1 MLQLINIGH
10 RPRVQTHKTNS
21 KLEVKQAYLQ
31 EHKDSNILSKGSP
44 LVKPSETAK
53 SSFFSPQ
60 NLNFILSDAFKA
72 VSLYLVLLSVS
83 EINI

>member
-10 RPRVQTHKTNS
+10 RPRVQAHKTNS

-44 LVKPSETAK
+44 LVKPR
-53 SSFFSPQ
+53 
-60 NLNFILSDAFKA
+60 
-72 VSLYLVLLSVS
+72 
-83 EINI
+83 

>member
-31 EHKDSNILSKGSP
+31 EHKNSNILSKGSP
-44 LVKPSETAK
+44 LVKPR
-53 SSFFSPQ
+53 
-60 NLNFILSDAFKA
+60 
-72 VSLYLVLLSVS
+72 
-83 EINI
+83 